1 MSIGFWIAAGAL
13 ALMAVLAV
21 LWPWLGHR
29 GGSSAENGRL
39 NLSIYR
45 QRLAELDRERA
56 AGLLDAR
63 QYEVARGELEDNLAT
78 DLSAGDD
85 PSSGVGGEGIGG
97 RRGGP
102 LLAAVA
108 AILPVLAVLIHL
120 QLTPEPPASAHGG
133 LAGGALDDVELEA
146 MVADLEARVEADP
159 EDAEGWLVLARSHR
173 FMARHEAAARAFGQA
188 HRLLGDRP
196 ELNVA
201 YAESLML
208 AHDGRTPPEAARLLE
223 SALEARPDHADGLW
237 LGAIAAYQSGD
248 LETARNRLHRLRAQ
262 VPEDSDAA
270 RSVEDALRRVDA
282 AAAPAQEADTPN
294 LRVTVELAPGM
305 AERVGKDAV
314 VMVFARPVEGGV
326 PLAVARTGPKLP
338 ETVTLASGGM
348 GSGGPALADLDRVEV
363 VARVSQSGDATARS
377 GDLQG
382 TATVAPEAEGIRVVI
397 DRVLP

>member
-1 MSIGFWIAAGAL
+1 MSPGFWIAAGAL
-13 ALMAVLAV
+13 SLMAVMAM
-21 LWPWLGHR
+21 LWPWLGR
-29 GGSSAENGRL
+29 WGKDTVESGRL
-39 NLSIYR
+39 NLCIYR

-63 QYEVARGELEDNLAT
+63 QYEAARAELEDNLAA
-78 DLSAGDD
+78 DLSATSPAAARDD
-85 PSSGVGGEGIGG
+85 D

-102 LLAAVA
+102 LLAIIA
-108 AILPVLAVLIHL
+108 ALLPLLAVLIHL
-120 QLTPEPPASAHGG
+120 QITPPPPAPPHGD
-133 LAGGALDDVELEA
+133 LADGNGNGGALDQTELAA
-146 MVADLEARVEADP
+146 MVADLEARLEADP
-159 EDAEGWLVLARSHR
+159 EDGEGWLMLARSHR
-173 FMARHEAAARAFGQA
+173 FMEDHAAAARAFAKA

-208 AHDGRTPPEAARLLE
+208 AHDGPPPPKATRLLE
-223 SALEARPDHADGLW
+223 SALEARPDHPDGLW
-237 LGAIAAYQSGD
+237 LGAIVAYQAGE
-248 LETARNRLHRLRAQ
+248 LETARLRLQRLRSQ
-262 VPEDSDAA
+262 LPEGSDAA
-270 RSVEDALRRVDA
+270 RSVADALRRVDA
-282 AAAPAQEADTPN
+282 VGAQDADTPR

-314 VMVFARPVEGGV
+314 VMIFARPVEGGV

-363 VARVSQSGDATARS
+363 VAHVSQTGDATPRS

-382 TATVAPEAEGIRVVI
+382 TTTTAPDAGEIRVLI